1 MGSFFP
7 DEPKKLK
14 ERISRYRRALKTD
27 LSDGAGKR
35 FLVGPMYLLLGDIDG
50 AIGYYDWYSEAFPD
64 DGPEPF
70 NHLSWALSL
79 YKVGRMVD
87 AATKIRQTMFSNLYL
102 VPHLLGVKPQAL
114 KIWHGSNWAELDYA
128 MDLPE
133 DLLGLWDHDAKA
145 WAKSVYNDPATS
157 TERARFIEIEA
168 QLLDAAPGP
177 SRSAL
182 VREAFKIREGKAALV
197 LVPASEELS

>member
-102 VPHLLGVKPQAL
+102 VPHLLGVKPTGPNSIMPSTSP
-114 KIWHGSNWAELDYA
+114 KTSSGCGTMTPKHGQRA
-128 MDLPE
+128 
-133 DLLGLWDHDAKA
+133 
-145 WAKSVYNDPATS
+145 S
-157 TERARFIEIEA
+157 TTIPQRPPNG
-168 QLLDAAPGP
+168 QGS
-177 SRSAL
+177 SRSKLNCLMLHLAQADPHWS
-182 VREAFKIREGKAALV
+182 VRRSRFERGKRRWF
-197 LVPASEELS
+197 